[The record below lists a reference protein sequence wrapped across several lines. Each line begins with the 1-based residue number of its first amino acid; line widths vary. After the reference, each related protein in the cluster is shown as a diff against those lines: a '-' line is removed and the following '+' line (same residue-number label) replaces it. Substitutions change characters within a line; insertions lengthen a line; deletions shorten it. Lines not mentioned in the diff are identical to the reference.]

1 MIFKA
6 RSNSSHSMIDS
17 MKFKDDRMLYTMI
30 TSIELFMITS
40 EYISSILTHIRK
52 KTNYET

>member
-40 EYISSILTHIRK
+40 EYISSVLTHIRK
-52 KTNYET
+52 KNKL